1 MFVLP
6 HLFYSVDL
14 VSYDFWLKSAIKEVQ
29 NECRFNSGHIT
40 KTAVFQCHMV
50 YSIWRHLW
58 RYRIDVNIKIWYPQK
73 PHILTFTLI
82 PWSFFSDHCVKLYGW
97 MCITFQ
103 MPLVYT
109 NCISWWDQMMSFFMS
124 LTGMYTC
131 MSLWFSNPSSCEVVY
146 CFICGRRMV
155 VIAQYWMICLVL
167 MFCCP

>member
-58 RYRIDVNIKIWYPQK
+58 RYRINVNIKIWYPQK

-103 MPLVYT
+103 MPLVYEWIKCNPNT
-109 NCISWWDQMMSFFMS
+109 PKCSCIYCESCKYVWYIFSCSFLCFQDN
-124 LTGMYTC
+124 YTC
-131 MSLWFSNPSSCEVVY
+131 IGPL
-146 CFICGRRMV
+146 FIHISRDTCS
-155 VIAQYWMICLVL
+155 
-167 MFCCP
+167 